1 MIYKLVNIKTIIQ
14 SIITDL
20 GISNEEIPWQDFVQ
34 WIARGLEHIG
44 TYSQL
49 HLKEE
54 EIEIEDYRGKLP
66 CDLYKVKRILNG
78 WYFDKYNDSLM
89 GDKED
94 ITEKQNQVNKTSFTN
109 YDYRVNL
116 DTITCSYRSGTLT
129 IQYLAFP
136 VDEQGLP
143 LVPDNVSFTEALFWK
158 VAYQL
163 AIRGYAFKNPQM
175 RDINFC
181 KQKWNFYCLQAR
193 AEANMPDPELANR
206 LANNFIK
213 LIPSR
218 NEWNNMFSTLG
229 DKENINLNGK
239 S

>member
-1 MIYKLVNIKTIIQ
+1 MIYKLTNIKAVIQ
-14 SIITDL
+14 TIITDL
-20 GISNEEIPWQDFVQ
+20 GMSNEEIPWHDFVL

-44 TYSQL
+44 SYSQL
-49 HLKEE
+49 VTKQE
-54 EIEIEDYRGKLP
+54 EIEIDGYKGKLP

-78 WYFDKYNDSLM
+78 YYYDKHNGYLIADS
-89 GDKED
+89 DNS
-94 ITEKQNQVNKTSFTN
+94 TEQDEQVIKTKFSN
-109 YDYRVNL
+109 YDYKVNL
-116 DTITCSYRSGTLT
+116 DTITCSYRTGTLT

-136 VDEQGLP
+136 VDEKGLP

-206 LANNFIK
+206 MANNFIK